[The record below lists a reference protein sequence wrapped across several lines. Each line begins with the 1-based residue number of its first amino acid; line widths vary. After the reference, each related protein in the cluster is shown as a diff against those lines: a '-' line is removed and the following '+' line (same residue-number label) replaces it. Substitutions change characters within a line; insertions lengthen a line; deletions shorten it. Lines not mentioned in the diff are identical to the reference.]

1 MKKRRKFLI
10 VGILLISLIGLVGCA
25 NKEKDN
31 KRYSSMEGKDT
42 IASFG
47 ETGRYGVFK
56 GYKNVDLFDM
66 KKQKAIDKHLKYYR
80 EIKPYVYTIGDKG
93 YVRFNYENGK
103 IKESKN
109 IKDFS
114 KEDQKIFE
122 ETKTKEYSLEKF
134 YKE

>member
-1 MKKRRKFLI
+1 MKKKRKLI
-10 VGILLISLIGLVGCA
+10 ILGILLISLIGLMGCT
-25 NKEKDN
+25 NKEKDS
-31 KRYSSMEGKDT
+31 KRYSSTDNKDT

-47 ETGRYGVFK
+47 EDGRFCIA
-56 GYKNVDLFDM
+56 DIS
-66 KKQKAIDKHLKYYR
+66 KAAYLIDETKHPIIDRVKFYR

-93 YVRFNYENGK
+93 YTKLNYENGK

-122 ETKTKEYSLEKF
+122 ETKTKEYSLGKY